1 MGTNVVPIPP
11 MAEKLERALI
21 GGDLAQLSA
30 PEKIQYYNSVC
41 QSLGLNPLT
50 KPFAYIRMPGRNGE
64 PGKEVLYALKDC
76 TEQLR
81 NIHAISLT
89 IPARELMDDVY
100 VVTAR
105 ASRPDGRVDEST
117 GAVTVGGIKGEAKAN
132 AMMKAETKAKRR
144 VTLSICGLGML
155 DETEIETIPAAQPA
169 YQKFTKE
176 EVEAARAEQ
185 QAIAKGKIEQIQT
198 GTVPESWDWRIALP
212 RFEKLEQQYGK
223 TEVSI
228 ALKMAGFNSLEET
241 PTREAA
247 LAAYEKVRATLA
259 KAATEQPEWVDK
271 PHAKPESTLEK
282 ASGPVGRIASH
293 IVPAK
298 PSDPVQEMLERM
310 RDFKSR
316 LAVIQQHKFD
326 LVQKYGQKDGERR
339 YYEVLD
345 KQGGHPDTHANE
357 IAKNAEKSRA
367 TASELYL
374 ELHPEAVE
382 EEVNA

>member
-21 GGDLAQLSA
+21 GGDLAQLS
-30 PEKIQYYNSVC
+30 PQEKVQYYNSVC

-50 KPFAYIRMPGRNGE
+50 KPFAYLKLN
-64 PGKEVLYALKDC
+64 GKEVLYALKDC

-155 DETEIETIPAAQPA
+155 DETEVETIPTAQPA
-169 YQKFTKE
+169 YQRFTKE

-185 QAIAKGKIEQIQT
+185 QAIAKGKIEQIQA
-198 GTVPESWDWRIALP
+198 GTVPESWDWRNALGLYEQYEQ
-212 RFEKLEQQYGK
+212 RFGKEETKL
-223 TEVSI
+223 
-228 ALKMAGFNSLEET
+228 ALLATGLNSLEQT
-241 PTREAA
+241 QSREH
-247 LAAYEKVRATLA
+247 
-259 KAATEQPEWVDK
+259 ATEILGKIKKLLIHPGGEPDWARTN
-271 PHAKPESTLEK
+271 AKPESTLEK
-282 ASGPVGRIASH
+282 ASGPVGRIACH
-293 IVPAK
+293 IGPAQ
-298 PSDPVQEMLERM
+298 PADPVQEMLERM

-357 IAKNAEKSRA
+357 IAKNADKSRA

-382 EEVNA
+382 AEVNA